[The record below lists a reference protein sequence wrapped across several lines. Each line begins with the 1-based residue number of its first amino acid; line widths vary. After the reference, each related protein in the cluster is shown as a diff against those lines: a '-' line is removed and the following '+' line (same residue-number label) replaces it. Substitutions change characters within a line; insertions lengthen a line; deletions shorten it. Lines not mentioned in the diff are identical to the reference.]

1 MLTRPTAGARAGAS
15 GRETRLDRLF
25 SRPLHALAAPLLPQL
40 AATSMSAIEG
50 ALSPMNKRAK
60 VVASPAGSATA
71 QSPFGTLSVDVFA
84 EELEDD
90 L

>member
-1 MLTRPTAGARAGAS
+1 
-15 GRETRLDRLF
+15 
-25 SRPLHALAAPLLPQL
+25 
-40 AATSMSAIEG
+40 MSAIEG